1 MRLKNLP
8 IIKQVRGAFWNYEY
22 RKDLREN
29 EKMDKKY
36 GDCALETDDYKFIW
50 GLKSYD
56 DLCSGDC
63 CLYTM
68 NDIDIVYDKKHDKY
82 NLDIET
88 AFWFEDK
95 NGECKYLL
103 RLLDSFTKY
112 MDDNGLDKNKPYEF
126 WMSNLTT
133 SMSAD
138 TIEDLYTNFNIFVRG
153 YLEVNGYKGGES

>member
-1 MRLKNLP
+1 MIRKP
-8 IIKQVRGAFWNYEY
+8 INTNSVF
-22 RKDLREN
+22 
-29 EKMDKKY
+29 
-36 GDCALETDDYKFIW
+36 
-50 GLKSYD
+50 
-56 DLCSGDC
+56 
-63 CLYTM
+63 
-68 NDIDIVYDKKHDKY
+68 
-82 NLDIET
+82 ET

-153 YLEVNGYKGGES
+153 YLEVNGYKGE

>member
-1 MRLKNLP
+1 
-8 IIKQVRGAFWNYEY
+8 
-22 RKDLREN
+22 
-29 EKMDKKY
+29 MDKKY
-36 GDCALETDDYKFIW
+36 GDCSLETDDYKFIW

-56 DLCSGDC
+56 ALYDC
-63 CLYTM
+63 ECNMYTM
-68 NDIDIVYDKKHDKY
+68 NDIDIFYDKQTHKY
-82 NLDIET
+82 KLDIET
-88 AFWFEDK
+88 AFWFDDK

-138 TIEDLYTNFNIFVRG
+138 TIEDLYTNFNIFVKG
-153 YLEVNGYKGGES
+153 YCEVNGYKGE

>member
-1 MRLKNLP
+1 MRLENLP
-8 IIKQVRGAFWNYEY
+8 IIKQVREAFRHNKVKKCIEISREPDSKYIND
-22 RKDLREN
+22 DL
-29 EKMDKKY
+29 Y
-36 GDCALETDDYKFIW
+36 PFETDDYKFIW

-56 DLCSGDC
+56 ELCSGDC

-82 NLDIET
+82 KLGIET

-126 WMSNLTT
+126 WMSNLAT

-153 YLEVNGYKGGES
+153 YLEVNGYK

>member
-1 MRLKNLP
+1 
-8 IIKQVRGAFWNYEY
+8 
-22 RKDLREN
+22 
-29 EKMDKKY
+29 MDKKY
-36 GDCALETDDYKFIW
+36 GDCSLETDDYKFIW

-56 DLCSGDC
+56 DLSDGECNM
-63 CLYTM
+63 YTM

-82 NLDIET
+82 ELGIET

-103 RLLDSFTKY
+103 RLLDSLTKY

-153 YLEVNGYKGGES
+153 